1 MRWPGRRPLH
11 LPRLPRVRPG
21 RARGRGGAAGRP
33 RHRLGILRSDPL
45 SHDTDH
51 HPVSEAFG
59 RMSAPVRAKAHEKK
73 LLVLTKANSKSTV
86 HRPAYLDY
94 VGVKRFDAQ
103 GT

>member
-1 MRWPGRRPLH
+1 
-11 LPRLPRVRPG
+11 
-21 RARGRGGAAGRP
+21 
-33 RHRLGILRSDPL
+33 
-45 SHDTDH
+45 
-51 HPVSEAFG
+51 
-59 RMSAPVRAKAHEKK
+59 MSAPVRAKAHEKK